1 VEELTP
7 IRRAGELAMLML
19 RLASGI
25 DYADFTARTGLD
37 ARTVYAEQIERFG
50 RVGLLIAGSS
60 AICLTETGLN
70 VADAVAA
77 EFLSPA

>member
-1 VEELTP
+1 
-7 IRRAGELAMLML
+7 MLML
-19 RLASGI
+19 RLAGGI
-25 DYADFTARTGLD
+25 NYDAFARRTGLD
-37 ARTVYAEQIERFG
+37 ARTAYADQIERFAK
-50 RVGLLIAGSS
+50 VGLLVAGAT